1 MERDAMFREYLRDEQ
16 GSKGSRVEGVGYWY
30 EDGLCKGDWVQDSR
44 RILSY
49 ITICDYDTTY
59 LQENPQR
66 LGWGS
71 WRDILHYILG
81 LHSLC
86 QGQCDQ
92 SYTSMFMYYFSNTW
106 TGLDRSRASLCSS
119 GVEIELSPYIHPP
132 FKIATSQ
139 SNGLRVK
146 NIVELCMPDVSWST
160 RVFVVELCCQFWSG
174 DFRGRLPGIVFVA
187 ISFSLNEILESSP
200 VLTTVEY
207 LLYFPLCFSVDDYEW
222 WVVCHLLFCNWVVQS
237 QSKLYYIEHWVELLQ
252 F

>member
-1 MERDAMFREYLRDEQ
+1 M
-16 GSKGSRVEGVGYWY
+16 
-30 EDGLCKGDWVQDSR
+30 
-44 RILSY
+44 
-49 ITICDYDTTY
+49 
-59 LQENPQR
+59 
-66 LGWGS
+66 
-71 WRDILHYILG
+71 
-81 LHSLC
+81 
-86 QGQCDQ
+86 
-92 SYTSMFMYYFSNTW
+92 
-106 TGLDRSRASLCSS
+106 
-119 GVEIELSPYIHPP
+119 EIELSPYIHPP

-222 WVVCHLLFCNWVVQS
+222 WVVCHFLFCNWVVQS